1 MKRKA
6 QEMNR
11 EFLEA
16 LEIQTKKTTGIAVVG
31 GGGKTS
37 LLFRLTEEFLRMDKR
52 VIVTTTT
59 HMAYEPERPFA
70 RDGEELLVKKH
81 LMEQGYT
88 MAAAWDGCSEK
99 VSGLSEE
106 KLEALFP
113 MCDVLLI
120 EADGAKRLPV
130 KVPRSWEPVIPECAD
145 LVIAVVGLDCLGKA
159 IVETAHRPTDVA
171 AFLEKKPEALLM
183 PEDVL
188 SLVTS
193 ERGLKKGVDHREYVI
208 YLNKAELAPEEA
220 VSMTAELHRRG
231 YRAAFGS
238 LKEGWAEKGEGR

>member
-1 MKRKA
+1 MKKEA
-6 QEMNR
+6 QKRNAY
-11 EFLEA
+11 FLDA
-16 LEIQTKKTTGIAVVG
+16 LEIQIENTPKIAVVG

-37 LLFRLTEEFLRMDKR
+37 LIFRLAEELLGAGKQ

-70 RDGEELLVKKH
+70 KDGEEDLVRKN

-88 MAAAWDGCSEK
+88 MAAAWDGSSEK

-106 KLEALFP
+106 KLEALFS
-113 MCDVLLI
+113 MCEVLLI

-130 KVPRSWEPVIPECAD
+130 KVPRSWEPVIPERAD
-145 LVIAVVGLDCLGKA
+145 LVIAVVGLDCLGKPIA
-159 IVETAHRPTDVA
+159 ETAHRPGDVA
-171 AFLEKKPEALLM
+171 AFLGKKTEDMLL

-188 SLVTS
+188 SIVTS
-193 ERGLKKGVDHREYVI
+193 ERGLKKGVDHREYAI
-208 YLNKAELAPEEA
+208 YLNKAELALKEA